1 MRRAKWPPALAA
13 AEPPGHS
20 LAAVGPKGWARGEP
34 ERVLAVSRRVPRERL
49 QRPHPGCPREATR
62 RTSPRGPA
70 PRRFQHRAPSPR
82 PGDSAGVSRRA
93 GRRGP
98 GPLRDQRN
106 TSLLTVARPRVQG
119 PVPGERGPEVGWG
132 RAQAQEVWPLLET
145 TAYERRRQDPGRRVG
160 RRPSRE
166 GDVVGTPRRNAAHR
180 PDRTLGPPRCVTG
193 PARQRSPQGA
203 KGPAGWGV
211 RRPPHSRAPEGA
223 ASPGE

>member
-20 LAAVGPKGWARGEP
+20 LDRKGGRE
-34 ERVLAVSRRVPRERL
+34 VSRSEPWRFLAEFRVSVSSGPT
-49 QRPHPGCPREATR
+49 PGCPREATR

-70 PRRFQHRAPSPR
+70 PRRFQRRAPSPR

-119 PVPGERGPEVGWG
+119 PVLGERGPEVGWG

-145 TAYERRRQDPGRRVG
+145 TADERRRQDPGRRVG

>member
-1 MRRAKWPPALAA
+1 MSRSESWRFLA
-13 AEPPGHS
+13 EFRVS
-20 LAAVGPKGWARGEP
+20 VSSGPT
-34 ERVLAVSRRVPRERL
+34 
-49 QRPHPGCPREATR
+49 PGCPREATR

-70 PRRFQHRAPSPR
+70 PRRFQRRAPSPR

-106 TSLLTVARPRVQG
+106 TSLLTVAGPRVQG

-145 TAYERRRQDPGRRVG
+145 TADERRRQDPPTPLLRR
-160 RRPSRE
+160 RRRRDAS
-166 GDVVGTPRRNAAHR
+166 RNAAHT
-180 PDRTLGPPRCVTG
+180 PDRTLGPLRCVTG

-211 RRPPHSRAPEGA
+211 RRPPHCRAPEGQRPRGSDGSQTPQVQTA
-223 ASPGE
+223 RLSAVPAFAERRAECQL

>member
-1 MRRAKWPPALAA
+1 M
-13 AEPPGHS
+13 
-20 LAAVGPKGWARGEP
+20 
-34 ERVLAVSRRVPRERL
+34 
-49 QRPHPGCPREATR
+49 R

-70 PRRFQHRAPSPR
+70 PRRFQRRAPSPR
-82 PGDSAGVSRRA
+82 PGDSAGVSRWA

-145 TAYERRRQDPGRRVG
+145 TADERRRQDPGRRVG

-166 GDVVGTPRRNAAHR
+166 GDVVGTPRATQLTGQIE
-180 PDRTLGPPRCVTG
+180 PLGPPRCVAD

-211 RRPPHSRAPEGA
+211 RRPPHSRAPEGQRPRGSDGSQTPQVQTA
-223 ASPGE
+223 RLSAVPAFAERRAECQL

>member
-34 ERVLAVSRRVPRERL
+34 EESWRFLAEFRVSVSSGPT
-49 QRPHPGCPREATR
+49 PGCPREATR

-70 PRRFQHRAPSPR
+70 PRRFQRRTPSPR
-82 PGDSAGVSRRA
+82 LGDSAGVSRRA

-106 TSLLTVARPRVQG
+106 TSLLTVAQPRVQG

-145 TAYERRRQDPGRRVG
+145 TADERRRQDPGRRVG
-160 RRPSRE
+160 RRPS
-166 GDVVGTPRRNAAHR
+166 
-180 PDRTLGPPRCVTG
+180 
-193 PARQRSPQGA
+193 
-203 KGPAGWGV
+203 
-211 RRPPHSRAPEGA
+211 
-223 ASPGE
+223 